1 MGTARK
7 RSEKGPARRIRL
19 AANPSDRPSNPSV
32 AILDDPLLRK
42 ASRRSDALLAPG
54 RNGLDRP
61 PRTIPSFELAA
72 RIGGGRANATGC
84 ADFVVGTSGDH

>member
-1 MGTARK
+1 MGTASK
-7 RSEKGPARRIRL
+7 RSEKGPPPGIRHP
-19 AANPSDRPSNPSV
+19 ANPKDRPNPLV
-32 AILDDPLLRK
+32 AILDDPLFRK

-72 RIGGGRANATGC
+72 RIGGASVNATGC
-84 ADFVVGTSGDH
+84 ADFVVRKGRNH